1 MFHCRIKDVYLS
13 ATLGF
18 LLLDFWFNNWP
29 YFGNHNE
36 ALQFCKTGGCDAFK
50 CFQASDFCTASCWW
64 QNWRIIQVEEQDKRR
79 ACFNTITWQDFRIYG
94 RRKMRAARGKGECC
108 QPGGCRSLTEKKS
121 CLLLCWAVCSALQW
135 RKSPAEIPSLAG
147 DTSQH
152 SASRAYYS
160 FFLLAWLPK
169 FSKDWC
175 LTNCA
180 FREDLEGWF
189 AST

>member
-1 MFHCRIKDVYLS
+1 MISDSTTDRILETTMKHCSSVNR
-13 ATLGF
+13 F
-18 LLLDFWFNNWP
+18 
-29 YFGNHNE
+29 
-36 ALQFCKTGGCDAFK
+36 GGCDAFK

-108 QPGGCRSLTEKKS
+108 QPGGCGSLTEKKS
-121 CLLLCWAVCSALQW
+121 RLLLCWAVCSALQW
-135 RKSPAEIPSLAG
+135 RKPPAEIPSLAG